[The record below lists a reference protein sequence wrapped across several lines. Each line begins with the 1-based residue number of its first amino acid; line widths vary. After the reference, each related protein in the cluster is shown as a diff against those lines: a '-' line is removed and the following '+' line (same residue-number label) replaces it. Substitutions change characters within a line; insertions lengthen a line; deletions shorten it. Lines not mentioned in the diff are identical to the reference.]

1 MLEPRIQQHFFE
13 SADLSYQAA
22 EAMARPIADAAQAI
36 VDCVTAG
43 GRIWVHGRGVAQ
55 APALLLGAALS
66 GRFERER
73 PGLAAMV
80 LAVDP
85 LLLSEARASESAA
98 PAVTQLR
105 VLGQAGDV
113 LVAFALRPDDA
124 LLAAGAVAGGL
135 SLNDRRTSGTQ
146 IEDQAIEL
154 KSGGRIREAIGDKGH
169 INVTSYNRV
178 ALVTGEVPADADKAA
193 VEKAIAGI
201 EGVTNVVNELEVGA
215 NSTISTRSSD
225 TLITTRV
232 KSGLVDAKD
241 VQANAIKVVTE
252 RGNVYLMGRVSER
265 EAVRATD
272 IARSQPSVMKVVRVF
287 EILTDEQL
295 ANLK

>member
-1 MLEPRIQQHFFE
+1 MNLQTSSPSQVRRRHPLVTT
-13 SADLSYQAA
+13 ALVGALT
-22 EAMARPIADAAQAI
+22 IASLASLQG
-36 VDCVTAG
+36 CV
-43 GRIWVHGRGVAQ
+43 
-55 APALLLGAALS
+55 LLLG
-66 GRFERER
+66 
-73 PGLAAMV
+73 
-80 LAVDP
+80 
-85 LLLSEARASESAA
+85 
-98 PAVTQLR
+98 
-105 VLGQAGDV
+105 
-113 LVAFALRPDDA
+113 
-124 LLAAGAVAGGL
+124 AGAVAGGL

-146 IEDQAIEL
+146 IEDQSIEL
-154 KSGGRIREAIGDKGH
+154 KSGGRIRDAIGDKAH
-169 INVTSYNRV
+169 INVTSYDRI
-178 ALVTGEVPADADKAA
+178 ALISGEVPTDADKAA
-193 VEKAIAGI
+193 VEKAVAGI